1 MHVIKKSGTIY
12 IIKFLQGGGLM
23 KSIRA
28 KIIGLILISV
38 ILCTLLITKAGMES
52 TKTIIDHNSV
62 QNMNLLCREQ
72 GLLLDNIFGRLEQSV
87 DVIKYNALIE
97 PEVFNLISNE
107 TKREAYL
114 NKLKPILVST
124 AGSSPGAVATYIRF
138 NPELAPSDSGL
149 FYSKI
154 EDSEEFEWLP
164 PTDILAYDKHDAE
177 HVGWYYTPVEKGE
190 PIWMEPYYNKNNNI
204 YMISYVEP
212 IYQNG
217 HLIGIV
223 GMDIDFSDIV
233 ELIDEITL
241 YENGYAYLA
250 DENGNIIYHP
260 HSEMIQYMMS
270 EEGAWE
276 KNSKYLA
283 GESSS
288 SQLYDYSLNGQAKR
302 MAFCTLRNNM
312 RLIVTAP
319 TKEIDAKLW
328 ELKGFIAI
336 AVNVVIIISVVIAV
350 LISGTMTRPLRSLT
364 EAAKQVSAGDLNVTI
379 TNKSQDEIGVLS
391 RVFQQMVDSMR
402 VYLEHTSERAYI
414 DSLTGVKN
422 RNAYDE
428 RMDALMSQL
437 KKEQNHDGFGIV
449 VCDINNLK
457 YINDHFGHDF
467 GNSLIINSCKLI
479 CQVFMHSPVYRIGGD
494 EFVVLLL
501 KDDLKN
507 VDSLMEDIYRRMK
520 ESMENKSPDEQ
531 LSIAVGVAI
540 YDPEAGD
547 DYRSVF
553 KRADEDMY
561 QRKIAMKKNM

>member
-1 MHVIKKSGTIY
+1 M
-12 IIKFLQGGGLM
+12 
-23 KSIRA
+23 
-28 KIIGLILISV
+28 
-38 ILCTLLITKAGMES
+38 
-52 TKTIIDHNSV
+52 
-62 QNMNLLCREQ
+62 
-72 GLLLDNIFGRLEQSV
+72 
-87 DVIKYNALIE
+87 
-97 PEVFNLISNE
+97 
-107 TKREAYL
+107 
-114 NKLKPILVST
+114 
-124 AGSSPGAVATYIRF
+124 
-138 NPELAPSDSGL
+138 
-149 FYSKI
+149 
-154 EDSEEFEWLP
+154 
-164 PTDILAYDKHDAE
+164 
-177 HVGWYYTPVEKGE
+177 
-190 PIWMEPYYNKNNNI
+190 
-204 YMISYVEP
+204 
-212 IYQNG
+212 
-217 HLIGIV
+217 
-223 GMDIDFSDIV
+223 
-233 ELIDEITL
+233 
-241 YENGYAYLA
+241 
-250 DENGNIIYHP
+250 
-260 HSEMIQYMMS
+260 
-270 EEGAWE
+270 
-276 KNSKYLA
+276 
-283 GESSS
+283 
-288 SQLYDYSLNGQAKR
+288 
-302 MAFCTLRNNM
+302 
-312 RLIVTAP
+312 
-319 TKEIDAKLW
+319 
-328 ELKGFIAI
+328 
-336 AVNVVIIISVVIAV
+336 
-350 LISGTMTRPLRSLT
+350 
-364 EAAKQVSAGDLNVTI
+364 TI